1 MIVCGMIVSKLFR
14 ENLSIGLVA
23 SFLDHRKIFPPK
35 IFLMSFLDSQGFLD
49 KTLTQDSLRCDKFD
63 EVTAKAVL

>member
-1 MIVCGMIVSKLFR
+1 MIVIKAFR

-23 SFLDHRKIFPPK
+23 SFLDYRKILQPK
-35 IFLMSFLDSQGFLD
+35 KFLMSFLDSQGFLD

-63 EVTAKAVL
+63 EETAKAVL